1 MKLGRYNKLLTLI
14 TLSIAVLNFSYS
26 QEDGLN
32 SSPSDPSD
40 QTLPVAG
47 FQPEQEVFMSKNQEK
62 FEFQSDIAR
71 LMKVVVSHLYHDRDV
86 FLRELLS
93 NSGDALE
100 KLRFASLTD
109 PKVLDSAPALNITIV
124 ADVPSK
130 RLIIR
135 DSGVGMTKEELQKNL
150 GTIARSG
157 TSEFLSKLD
166 KSNEKTSGTGSNL
179 IGQFGL
185 GFYSSFLVADRVLVS
200 SKSNEDDKQWVFES
214 NADAAEFK
222 ISEDPRG
229 NNLGRGTEITLYMK
243 DDALDFLQV
252 DKLKE
257 LIATHSEFS
266 TTVPIYVWTE
276 KEIEVPVEEE
286 PKKEGESADESD
298 AEGSDKKKEKDESED
313 EETKKDKDDN
323 ETDDDDDVKVD
334 DDDDS
339 KDDDEDEE
347 SKKPKTKTIKKH
359 EWEQVN
365 TKGPI
370 WVRDPKTVT
379 DDEYTTFYKGLTGQ
393 QDGPTSWVHFKGDAG
408 RTSFHGL
415 IFVPETLPAD
425 FYSKTYAQLD
435 SVKLFVRKVLITKEP
450 SPDFIPKW
458 LNWIKVI
465 VDADDLP
472 LNVGRDSLQVT
483 RSLKQIQNIVL
494 KKFIDHLSSLSKK
507 EPEKYEKLWKKI
519 GTTLKVGVIEDLKNR
534 DKLAKL
540 MKFQSSQSGAATV
553 SLEEYVARRKKNQK
567 QIYFIASAGTEVKDL
582 SRSPFV
588 EKLVARGYEV
598 LYLTEPMDEMI
609 TSSLT
614 NFEGMKFQDVA
625 KKGLVMGDEDDDEDE
640 KEALKNYNTQFEPLA
655 KRMKKELEES
665 VSDVVISNRLTTS
678 PCAVVA
684 DSYAWTGN
692 MERLMAAQ
700 SQQKG
705 ADGSNFMMDFIKKAK
720 KTFEINPK
728 HPLIQGL
735 LTKVEEAGED
745 DASASDELSQ
755 VIRVLWDTSLVRS
768 GFTVPDTNSYFDQIE
783 LLLRKSLGVDESEK
797 IDVGE
802 IKPAPAVEEGPLDPR
817 ASEKTSDDKPAEEDE
832 KIQINSDGS
841 TQKTDES
848 KQDWA
853 EWSKVKDQLKEKAIK
868 DDQKEQK
875 ESKKEAAKEVKKEA
889 KKEAEKEAEKEAKKE
904 AEKDDA
910 EEDQLEAEELGEDDD
925 GSADEADDFDFSK
938 LGDMGDFDME
948 KMKEMMK
955 DFGGFKDEL

>member
-1 MKLGRYNKLLTLI
+1 MKLGRYQKLLTLI
-14 TLSIAVLNFSYS
+14 TLSIALVNFSYS
-26 QEDGLN
+26 KEDALN
-32 SSPSDPSD
+32 SGASDPTE
-40 QTLPVAG
+40 QALPVAG
-47 FQPEQEVFMSKNQEK
+47 FQPEQEVLMSENQEK

-100 KLRFASLTD
+100 KQRFASLTD
-109 PKVLDSAPALNITIV
+109 PKVMDSAPALNITIL
-124 ADVPSK
+124 ADAPSK

-157 TSEFLSKLD
+157 TSEFLSKLENSP
-166 KSNEKTSGTGSNL
+166 SNEKNSGTSSNL

-200 SKSNEDDKQWVFES
+200 SKSNDDDKQWVFES

-229 NNLGRGTEITLYMK
+229 SNLGRGTEITLYMK
-243 DDALDFLQV
+243 EDALDFLQV

-266 TTVPIYVWTE
+266 TTAPIYVWAE

-286 PKKEGESADESD
+286 PKKESDE
-298 AEGSDKKKEKDESED
+298 EKNEKDESKESD
-313 EETKKDKDDN
+313 EEENEKDESKDKTDSKSDA
-323 ETDDDDDVKVD
+323 EDDDDDVKVD
-334 DDDDS
+334 DEDS
-339 KDDDEDEE
+339 KDDDAEDEE
-347 SKKPKTKTIKKH
+347 SKKPKTKTVKIH

-370 WVRDPKTVT
+370 WVRDPKSVT
-379 DDEYTTFYKGLTGQ
+379 DDEYTAFYKSLTGEAQ
-393 QDGPTSWVHFKGDAG
+393 GPTSWVHFKGDAG

-415 IFVPETLPAD
+415 IFVPEVLPQD

-435 SVKLFVRKVLITKEP
+435 SVRLFVRKVLITKEP

-483 RSLKQIQNIVL
+483 KSLKQIQNIVL

-519 GTTLKVGVIEDLKNR
+519 GTTLKVGVVEDLKSR

-540 MKFQSSQSGAATV
+540 LRFQSSQSSTGTV
-553 SLEEYVARRKKNQK
+553 GLDEYVARRKKNQK
-567 QIYFIASAGTEVKDL
+567 QIYFIAGAGTEVKDL

-609 TSSLT
+609 TSSLA

-625 KKGLVMGDEDDDEDE
+625 KKGLEMGDEDEDVDE
-640 KEALKNYNTQFEPLA
+640 KEALKNFKTQFEPLS
-655 KRMKKELEES
+655 KWMKKELEEF

-700 SQQKG
+700 NQQKG
-705 ADGSNFMMDFIKKAK
+705 GEGSNFIMDYMKKAK

-735 LTKVEEAGED
+735 LSRVEEAGEE
-745 DASASDELSQ
+745 SANENEELKQ
-755 VIRVLWDTSLVRS
+755 VARVLWDTSLVRS

-783 LLLRKSLGVDESEK
+783 FLLRKSLGVDEHEK
-797 IDVGE
+797 IEVGE
-802 IKPAPAVEEGPLDPR
+802 IKPAPAVEEGPFNPL
-817 ASEKTSDDKPAEEDE
+817 ASEKNESEEEKPV
-832 KIQINSDGS
+832 QINSDGT
-841 TQKTDES
+841 TQKSEPNN
-848 KQDWA
+848 QEWA
-853 EWSKVKDQLKEKAIK
+853 EWSKVKDQVKEKVIK
-868 DDQKEQK
+868 DDQ
-875 ESKKEAAKEVKKEA
+875 
-889 KKEAEKEAEKEAKKE
+889 AEKEEKMPDEEPKE
-904 AEKDDA
+904 QTED
-910 EEDQLEAEELGEDDD
+910 EED
-925 GSADEADDFDFSK
+925 DEADEGDLDDSDFDFSK
-938 LGDMGDFDME
+938 LGDMGDIDME

>member
-14 TLSIAVLNFSYS
+14 TLSIAVLNFTYS

-32 SSPSDPSD
+32 SAPSDPSE
-40 QTLPVAG
+40 QILPVAG
-47 FQPEQEVFMSKNQEK
+47 FQPEQEVLMSKNQEK

-109 PKVLDSAPALNITIV
+109 PKVMDSAPALNITIV

-157 TSEFLSKLD
+157 TSEFLSKLEKSPSD
-166 KSNEKTSGTGSNL
+166 KSSGTGSNL

-200 SKSNEDDKQWVFES
+200 SKSNDDDKQWVFEVTLTQLS
-214 NADAAEFK
+214 SKSAKILEVTIWAEVPKSLCKQDIVPF
-222 ISEDPRG
+222 P
-229 NNLGRGTEITLYMK
+229 YMK

-266 TTVPIYVWTE
+266 TTAPIYVWAE

-286 PKKEGESADESD
+286 PKKEAESD
-298 AEGSDKKKEKDESED
+298 AESKEEDGDKKDDSEAA
-313 EETKKDKDDN
+313 ETKKDKEDADS
-323 ETDDDDDVKVD
+323 EDDDDVKVD
-334 DDDDS
+334 DADS
-339 KDDDEDEE
+339 KDEDAEDEE

-370 WVRDPKTVT
+370 WVREPKSIT
-379 DDEYTTFYKGLTGQ
+379 DDEYIAFYKGLTGQ
-393 QDGPTSWVHFKGDAG
+393 QEAPTSWVHFKGDAG

-415 IFVPETLPAD
+415 IFVPENLPGD

-435 SVKLFVRKVLITKEP
+435 SVRLFVRKVLITKEP
-450 SPDFIPKW
+450 SPDFVPKW

-483 RSLKQIQNIVL
+483 KSLKQIQNIVL

-519 GTTLKVGVIEDLKNR
+519 GTTLKVGVVEDLKHR

-540 MKFQSSQSGAATV
+540 LKFQSSQSGANAV
-553 SLEEYVARRKKNQK
+553 SLDEYVARRKKNQK
-567 QIYFIASAGTEVKDL
+567 QIYFIAGAGTEVKDL

-588 EKLVARGYEV
+588 EKLVPEDTR
-598 LYLTEPMDEMI
+598 
-609 TSSLT
+609 S
-614 NFEGMKFQDVA
+614 FQDVA
-625 KKGLVMGDEDDDEDE
+625 KKGWMGDEDEEGDE
-640 KEALKNYNTQFEPLA
+640 KEALKSYKTQFEPLS
-655 KRMKKELEES
+655 KWVKEELAEF

-705 ADGSNFMMDFIKKAK
+705 AEGSNFMMDYIKKAK

-728 HPLIQGL
+728 HPLIQ
-735 LTKVEEAGED
+735 
-745 DASASDELSQ
+745 
-755 VIRVLWDTSLVRS
+755 VLWDTSLVRS
-768 GFTVPDTNSYFDQIE
+768 GFTVPDTNKYFDQIE
-783 LLLRKSLGVDESEK
+783 LLLRKSIGVDESEK

-817 ASEKTSDDKPAEEDE
+817 AGEKKESGSDDKSTGEDE

-868 DDQKEQK
+868 DDQDEQK
-875 ESKKEAAKEVKKEA
+875 KSKTKVE
-889 KKEAEKEAEKEAKKE
+889 
-904 AEKDDA
+904 D
-910 EEDQLEAEELGEDDD
+910 EETDSDQSEIDDD
-925 GSADEADDFDFSK
+925 GELDGEGLGDEDFDFSK
-938 LGDMGDFDME
+938 LGDLGDLDME
-948 KMKEMMK
+948 KMNEMMK
-955 DFGGFKDEL
+955 NFGGLKDEL

>member
-1 MKLGRYNKLLTLI
+1 
-14 TLSIAVLNFSYS
+14 
-26 QEDGLN
+26 
-32 SSPSDPSD
+32 
-40 QTLPVAG
+40 
-47 FQPEQEVFMSKNQEK
+47 MSKTQEK

-157 TSEFLSKLD
+157 TSEFLSKLE
-166 KSNEKTSGTGSNL
+166 KGNEKASGTSSNL

-266 TTVPIYVWTE
+266 TTAPIYVWTE

-286 PKKEGESADESD
+286 PKKEGES
-298 AEGSDKKKEKDESED
+298 EGEASEKKDEKDESESESESED
-313 EETKKDKDDN
+313 TKKDKDD
-323 ETDDDDDVKVD
+323 DDDSDDEDDVKVD
-334 DDDDS
+334 DADS
-339 KDDDEDEE
+339 KEDDAEDEE

-370 WVRDPKTVT
+370 WVRDSKSVT
-379 DDEYTTFYKGLTGQ
+379 DEEYIAFYQGLTGQ
-393 QDGPTSWVHFKGDAG
+393 KEAPTSWVHFKGDAG

-415 IFVPETLPAD
+415 IYVPETLPAD

-483 RSLKQIQNIVL
+483 KSLKQIQNIVL

-519 GTTLKVGVIEDLKNR
+519 GTTLKVGVIEDTKNR

-540 MKFQSSQSGAATV
+540 MKFQSSQSATGTV

-609 TSSLT
+609 TSTLT
-614 NFEGMKFQDVA
+614 NFDGLKFQDVA
-625 KKGLVMGDEDDDEDE
+625 KKGLEMGDEDEDEDE
-640 KEALKNYNTQFEPLA
+640 KEALKNYKTQYEPLS
-655 KRMKKELEES
+655 KRMKTELDEF

-700 SQQKG
+700 NQQKG

-720 KTFEINPK
+720 KVFEINPK

-745 DASASDELSQ
+745 DETAKEELTQ

-768 GFTVPDTNSYFDQIE
+768 GFTVPDTNKYFEQIE
-783 LLLRKSLGVDESEK
+783 LLLRRSLGVDESEK
-797 IDVGE
+797 IDIGE

-817 ASEKTSDDKPAEEDE
+817 AGEKEPASDDKPAGEDE
-832 KIQINSDGS
+832 KIQINSDGT

-868 DDQKEQK
+868 DDQEEQK
-875 ESKKEAAKEVKKEA
+875 KS
-889 KKEAEKEAEKEAKKE
+889 EKEAEQDKS
-904 AEKDDA
+904 DSS
-910 EEDQLEAEELGEDDD
+910 EDVQLEAEDDD
-925 GSADEADDFDFSK
+925 AEDGEGLDDDADDDFDFSK
-938 LGDMGDFDME
+938 LGDMKDFDME

>member
-1 MKLGRYNKLLTLI
+1 MHARRALSLTILNLPASHQDA
-14 TLSIAVLNFSYS
+14 LSSQPPIDPTNF
-26 QEDGLN
+26 D
-32 SSPSDPSD
+32 SS
-40 QTLPVAG
+40 LPIAG
-47 FQPEQEVFMSKNQEK
+47 FKPDQEILMAQNQEK
-62 FEFQSDIAR
+62 FEFQSDISR

-109 PKVLDSAPALNITIV
+109 PKVLDSAPALNITLV
-124 ADVPSK
+124 ADLPSK

-157 TSEFLSKLD
+157 TSEFLSKLEKSASD
-166 KSNEKTSGTGSNL
+166 KSTAASATGSNL

-200 SKSNEDDKQWVFES
+200 SKSNADDKQWVFES

-229 NNLGRGTEITLYMK
+229 NSLGRGTEITLYMK
-243 DDALDFLQV
+243 DDALDFLKV

-257 LIATHSEFS
+257 LITTHSEFS
-266 TTVPIYVWTE
+266 TTAPIYIWTE
-276 KEIEVPVEEE
+276 KEVEVPIEEE
-286 PKKEGESADESD
+286 PKE
-298 AEGSDKKKEKDESED
+298 ED
-313 EETKKDKDDN
+313 
-323 ETDDDDDVKVD
+323 ETDDSKQKTDQEPETTDAQSDKDSSTGEDESKKEGKSDEEGDEDVKVD
-334 DDDDS
+334 DDHD
-339 KDDDEDEE
+339 KDDEDDEDKE
-347 SKKPKTKTIKKH
+347 SKKPKTKTVKKH

-370 WVRDPKTVT
+370 WVRDPKAVT
-379 DDEYTTFYKGLTGQ
+379 DEEYIAFYKALTGKQ
-393 QDGPTSWVHFKGDAG
+393 EEPTSWVHFKGDAG

-415 IFVPETLPAD
+415 IFIPDTLPAD

-458 LNWIKVI
+458 LNWVKVI

-483 RSLKQIQNIVL
+483 RSLRQIQNIVL
-494 KKFIDHLSSLSKK
+494 KKFIDHLASLSKK

-519 GTTLKVGVIEDLKNR
+519 GTTLKVGAVEDTKNR

-540 MKFQSSQSGAATV
+540 MRFQSSQSDSGTV
-553 SLEEYVARRKKNQK
+553 SLETYVSRRRKNQK
-567 QIYFIASAGTEVKDL
+567 QIYFIASAGAEVKDL
-582 SRSPFV
+582 RKSPFV
-588 EKLVARGYEV
+588 EKLVARSYEV

-614 NFEGMKFQDVA
+614 EFDGLKFQDVA
-625 KKGLVMGDEDDDEDE
+625 KKGLKMGDEDEDE
-640 KEALKNYNTQFEPLA
+640 LEKQELESFKTQFEPLS
-655 KRMKKELEES
+655 KWIQKQLDEF
-665 VSDVVISNRLTTS
+665 VSDVVISTRLTTS
-678 PCAVVA
+678 PCAVVT

-700 SQQKG
+700 NQQKG
-705 ADGSNFMMDFIKKAK
+705 ADGSNFMLDFIKKAK

-735 LTKVEEAGED
+735 LTKIEELGEED
-745 DASASDELSQ
+745 SSATDELKH
-755 VIRVLWDTSLVRS
+755 VVRVLWDTSLVRS
-768 GFTVPDTNSYFDQIE
+768 GFTVPDTNSYFEKIE
-783 LLLRKSLGVDESEK
+783 LLLRKSIGVDESEK

-802 IKPAPAVEEGPLDPR
+802 IKPAPPVEEGPLDARPSGNKEG
-817 ASEKTSDDKPAEEDE
+817 AAGGDD

-853 EWSKVKDQLKEKAIK
+853 EWSKVKDALKQKAIK
-868 DDQKEQK
+868 DDQEEQATE
-875 ESKKEAAKEVKKEA
+875 ESKKKKDE
-889 KKEAEKEAEKEAKKE
+889 KSEKVEAEDFE
-904 AEKDDA
+904 
-910 EEDQLEAEELGEDDD
+910 EELEDLEDGDEDDGGEGLD
-925 GSADEADDFDFSK
+925 DDFDFSK
-938 LGDMGDFDME
+938 MGDFDFE
-948 KMKEMMK
+948 KMKEEMMK
-955 DFGGFKDEL
+955 NFGDLKKDNVKDEL

>member
-14 TLSIAVLNFSYS
+14 TLSIAVLNFTYS

-32 SSPSDPSD
+32 SSPSDPSE
-40 QTLPVAG
+40 QILPVAG
-47 FQPEQEVFMSKNQEK
+47 FQPEQEVLMSKNQEK

-109 PKVLDSAPALNITIV
+109 PKVMDSAPALNITIV

-157 TSEFLSKLD
+157 TSEFLSKLEKSPSD
-166 KSNEKTSGTGSNL
+166 KSSGTGSNL

-200 SKSNEDDKQWVFES
+200 SKSNDDDKQWVFES

-266 TTVPIYVWTE
+266 TTAPIYVWAE

-286 PKKEGESADESD
+286 PKKEAESD
-298 AEGSDKKKEKDESED
+298 AESKEEDGDKKDDSEAA
-313 EETKKDKDDN
+313 ETKKDKEDADS
-323 ETDDDDDVKVD
+323 EDDDDVKVD
-334 DDDDS
+334 DADS
-339 KDDDEDEE
+339 KDEDAEDEE

-370 WVRDPKTVT
+370 WVRTKSIT
-379 DDEYTTFYKGLTGQ
+379 DDEYIAFYKGLTGQ
-393 QDGPTSWVHFKGDAG
+393 QEAPTSWVHFKGDAG

-415 IFVPETLPAD
+415 IFVPENLPGD

-435 SVKLFVRKVLITKEP
+435 SVRLFVRKVLITKEP
-450 SPDFIPKW
+450 SPDFVPKW
-458 LNWIKVI
+458 LNWIKSPS
-465 VDADDLP
+465 DK
-472 LNVGRDSLQVT
+472 
-483 RSLKQIQNIVL
+483 SLKQIQNIVL

-519 GTTLKVGVIEDLKNR
+519 GTTLKVGVVEDLKHR

-540 MKFQSSQSGAATV
+540 LKFQSSQSGANAV
-553 SLEEYVARRKKNQK
+553 SLDEYVARRKKNQK
-567 QIYFIASAGTEVKDL
+567 QIYFIAGAGTEVKDL

-609 TSSLT
+609 TSSLA

-625 KKGLVMGDEDDDEDE
+625 KKGLEMGDEDEEGDE
-640 KEALKNYNTQFEPLA
+640 KEALKSYKTQFEPLS
-655 KRMKKELEES
+655 KWVKEELAEF

-705 ADGSNFMMDFIKKAK
+705 AEGSNFMMDYIKKAK

-745 DASASDELSQ
+745 DEAAKDELKQ

-768 GFTVPDTNSYFDQIE
+768 GFTVPDTNKYFDQIE
-783 LLLRKSLGVDESEK
+783 LLLRKSIGVDESEK
-797 IDVGE
+797 IDV
-802 IKPAPAVEEGPLDPR
+802 EEG
-817 ASEKTSDDKPAEEDE
+817 SGSDDKSTGEDE

-868 DDQKEQK
+868 DDQDEQK
-875 ESKKEAAKEVKKEA
+875 KSKTKVE
-889 KKEAEKEAEKEAKKE
+889 
-904 AEKDDA
+904 D
-910 EEDQLEAEELGEDDD
+910 EETDGDQSEIGDD
-925 GSADEADDFDFSK
+925 G
-938 LGDMGDFDME
+938 
-948 KMKEMMK
+948 
-955 DFGGFKDEL
+955 ELDGEVWATKTSTSVS